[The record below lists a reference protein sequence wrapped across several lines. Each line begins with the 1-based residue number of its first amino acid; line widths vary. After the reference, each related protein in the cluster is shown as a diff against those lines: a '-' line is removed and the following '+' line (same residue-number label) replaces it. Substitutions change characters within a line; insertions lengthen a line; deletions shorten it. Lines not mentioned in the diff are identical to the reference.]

1 MQCTKKTLSCRLN
14 LFLKDFYNKEM
25 KFFPKSILAIA
36 SIIVSLLFVGKVP
49 ARTSAKKENCIA
61 SKSEAQSVST
71 SLKRLR
77 VLKKENENLFDKYKN
92 DFKAK
97 IKISSNLFIIKIRSK
112 TLSLRKKFLEKK
124 HNKLR
129 CKGPTS

>member
-1 MQCTKKTLSCRLN
+1 
-14 LFLKDFYNKEM
+14 M

-36 SIIVSLLFVGKVP
+36 SIIVSLLFIGKVP
-49 ARTSAKKENCIA
+49 ARASVKKNSCKV
-61 SKSEAQSVST
+61 SKREVQSVSK

-77 VLKKENENLFDKYKN
+77 VLKKKNENLFDKYKN
-92 DFKAK
+92 NFKAK

-124 HNKLR
+124 HNQLR